1 MKVRPTPLPGCVVI
15 EPRVHGDSRG
25 WFFESFNAAKF
36 AEAGAD
42 VLYVLTGQ
50 RASISLKI
58 DERLLLERYRE
69 SPKPLRE
76 AALRVLL
83 GESQSVGAATQ
94 NFHGPVSGG
103 VAGRDIVNKGKK

>member
-1 MKVRPTPLPGCVVI
+1 ML
-15 EPRVHGDSRG
+15 
-25 WFFESFNAAKF
+25 AKF